1 MIFLTEVCDDSLGG
15 SHEVIL
21 INLVRNVSVKV
32 ILEMLEHV
40 HVVNYGIVSS
50 NSWERE
56 SSVVEFPS
64 VNLWNFLSHLS
75 SDLDGVVQVFNIEVS
90 RELIGLP
97 SQFIVTDPESLITS
111 SWVGF
116 NLIDNTRI
124 SFTGVGPSLV
134 KFDGGGHSD

>member
-1 MIFLTEVCDDSLGG
+1 MIFLSEVGDDSLGG
-15 SHEVIL
+15 SDEVFL
-21 INLVRNVSVKV
+21 INSVRNVSVKV

>member
-1 MIFLTEVCDDSLGG
+1 MIFLSEVGDDSLGG
-15 SHEVIL
+15 SDEVFL
-21 INLVRNVSVKV
+21 INSVRNVSVKV

-56 SSVVEFPS
+56 SSVVELPS